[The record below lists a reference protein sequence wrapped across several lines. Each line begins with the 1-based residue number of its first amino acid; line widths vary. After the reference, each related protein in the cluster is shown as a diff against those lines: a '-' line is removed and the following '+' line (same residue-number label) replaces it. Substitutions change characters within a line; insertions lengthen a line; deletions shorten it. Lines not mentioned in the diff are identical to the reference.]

1 MHGAFKLGFEIFAE
15 LNWDEKHK
23 SRTRTEKKAE

>member
-1 MHGAFKLGFEIFAE
+1 MHDAFKLGFEIFAE

-23 SRTRTEKKAE
+23 QNKNRGKG